1 MNSEVMQGLQKVYL
15 KRHQRV
21 TKSQSTISACLTE
34 LGQYESA
41 EQLLRQKEVEKLMYE
56 SYLIGW

>member
-1 MNSEVMQGLQKVYL
+1 MQGLQKVYL